1 LVKVSFEILKDLL
14 ATAEHATLVLT
25 SDQKIAACNERARHL
40 IAPELETLEGR
51 ALPDICTGR
60 LLRFYNLVSSAMQS
74 GDAVTNSELAMGDAA
89 CTMDVRRG
97 DGFWV
102 VRIRDVTEQLAN
114 LYKLRQA
121 EAEKEEMWQLMM
133 TALNGISVGIVVADA
148 QGGIIYV
155 NRFARKF
162 IGDLM
167 ERSRLEDRA
176 SNMGLYEADGITLRA
191 PHRQGIQRALKGETV
206 MGERLVLRNELTE
219 RALNLHSNAAPFYDR
234 EGNIAGAVGWIYLLD
249 KLDENAEPVR
259 PEESAEIIDLMFRKN
274 RE

>member
-1 LVKVSFEILKDLL
+1 MSFEILKDLL

-25 SDQKIAACNERARHL
+25 SDEKIAAFNERARSL
-40 IAPELETLEGR
+40 IAPELQTLEGR
-51 ALPDICTGR
+51 TLPDICTGR

-74 GDAVTNSELAMGDAA
+74 GDAVTNSDLAMGDAA
-89 CTMDVRRG
+89 CSMDVRRG

-114 LYKLRQA
+114 LYKLRRA
-121 EAEKEEMWQLMM
+121 EAEKEEMRQLLM

-162 IGDLM
+162 IADLM
-167 ERSRLEDRA
+167 ERSPLEERA
-176 SNMGLYEADGITLRA
+176 SKMGLYEADGVTLRA

-219 RALNLHSNAAPFYDR
+219 RALNIHSNAAPFYDR
-234 EGNIAGAVGWIYLLD
+234 EGNIAGAVAWVYLMDRLVD
-249 KLDENAEPVR
+249 NTEPVH
-259 PEESAEIIDLMFRKN
+259 PEESAEIIDLMGQQERL
-274 RE
+274 